1 MRYLLDGSFGLTLC
15 TSFHAISFSGHRIKL
30 LIRGCLGGTGSII
43 HFYGMKHMPQGDVAM
58 LTAGSPALTAIFAY
72 FILKE
77 RIIPLD
83 IFNVFLV
90 LGGMVLIAKPPFI
103 FGSSQAYEEDPQ
115 YAVAAIAVSCLA
127 VIQANVFFVLRL
139 LKELHFAQILLWFG
153 LVATVVSGCAL
164 LLFSTPRVPDGAFEI
179 CMLLANGVLSFIAQ
193 IGLVQGTKLCEA
205 SKASLI
211 GKCSDIVFAF
221 SIQVL
226 VFDQIPGLYGIIGTA
241 LISVVVVIS
250 GSKKILDSL
259 PSDHWLK
266 NTYLKSCY
274 GEEQAEDIRTQEN
287 ALLPTVDIVKHE
299 QNC

>member
-1 MRYLLDGSFGLTLC
+1 
-15 TSFHAISFSGHRIKL
+15 
-30 LIRGCLGGTGSII
+30 
-43 HFYGMKHMPQGDVAM
+43 M

-77 RIIPLD
+77 KIIPLD
-83 IFNVFLV
+83 ILNVLLV
-90 LGGMVLIAKPPFI
+90 LAGMLLIAKPPFI
-103 FGSSQAYEEDPQ
+103 FGNSKEYEDDSG

-139 LKELHFAQILLWFG
+139 LKEVHFAQILLWFG
-153 LVATVVSGCAL
+153 LVATVISGFAL
-164 LLFSTPRVPDGAFEI
+164 LIFSTPRVPDSAFDI
-179 CMLLANGVLSFIAQ
+179 CMLLANGILSFIAQ

-221 SIQVL
+221 TFQVL
-226 VFDQIPGLYGIIGTA
+226 IFHQIPGLYGIIGTA
-241 LISVVVVIS
+241 LISLVILIS

-259 PSDHWLK
+259 PGEHWLK
-266 NTYLKSCY
+266 SNYLKSCY
-274 GEEQAEDIRTQEN
+274 GDGETGEIRTQN
-287 ALLPTVDIVKHE
+287 DTLLPTVDTVKKD

>member
-1 MRYLLDGSFGLTLC
+1 
-15 TSFHAISFSGHRIKL
+15 
-30 LIRGCLGGTGSII
+30 
-43 HFYGMKHMPQGDVAM
+43 M

-103 FGSSQAYEEDPQ
+103 FGSSPAYEDDPQ

-164 LLFSTPRVPDGAFEI
+164 LLFSTPRVPDGAYEI

-226 VFDQIPGLYGIIGTA
+226 VFHQIPGLHGIIGTA

-266 NTYLKSCY
+266 GTYLKSCY
-274 GEEQAEDIRTQEN
+274 GEEKAEDIRTQEN
-287 ALLPTVDIVKHE
+287 ALLPTVDKVKQG

>member
-1 MRYLLDGSFGLTLC
+1 M
-15 TSFHAISFSGHRIKL
+15 KL
-30 LIRGCLGGTGSII
+30 FIRGCLGGTGSII

-77 RIIPLD
+77 KIIPLD
-83 IFNVFLV
+83 ILNVLLV
-90 LGGMVLIAKPPFI
+90 LAGMLLIAKPPFI
-103 FGSSQAYEEDPQ
+103 FGNSKEYEDDSG

-139 LKELHFAQILLWFG
+139 LKEVHFAQILLWFG
-153 LVATVVSGCAL
+153 LVATVISGFAL
-164 LLFSTPRVPDGAFEI
+164 LIFSTPRVPDSAFDI
-179 CMLLANGVLSFIAQ
+179 CMLLANGILSFIAQ

-221 SIQVL
+221 TFQVL
-226 VFDQIPGLYGIIGTA
+226 IFHQIPGLYGIIGTA
-241 LISVVVVIS
+241 LISLVILIS

-259 PSDHWLK
+259 PGEHWLK
-266 NTYLKSCY
+266 SNYLKSCY
-274 GEEQAEDIRTQEN
+274 GDGETGEIRTQN
-287 ALLPTVDIVKHE
+287 DTLLPTVDTKD

>member
-1 MRYLLDGSFGLTLC
+1 M
-15 TSFHAISFSGHRIKL
+15 KL
-30 LIRGCLGGTGSII
+30 FIRGCLGGTGSII

-77 RIIPLD
+77 KIIPLD
-83 IFNVFLV
+83 ILNVLLV
-90 LGGMVLIAKPPFI
+90 LAGMLLIAKPPFL
-103 FGSSQAYEEDPQ
+103 FGNSKEYEEDSH

-139 LKELHFAQILLWFG
+139 LKEVHFAQILLSFG

-164 LLFSTPRVPDGAFEI
+164 LIFSTPRVPVSAFDI
-179 CMLLANGVLSFIAQ
+179 CMVLANGILSFIAQ

-221 SIQVL
+221 TIQVL
-226 VFDQIPGLYGIIGTA
+226 IFHQMPGLYGIIGTA
-241 LISVVVVIS
+241 LISVVVIIS
-250 GSKKILDSL
+250 GSKKILDSF
-259 PSDHWLK
+259 PDEHWLK
-266 NTYLKSCY
+266 TSYLKTFCGY
-274 GEEQAEDIRTQEN
+274 GETGDLRTQ
-287 ALLPTVDIVKHE
+287 ADTLLPTVEIMKEDK
-299 QNC
+299 NC